1 MSVQQKVLE
10 FTVLEGTLI
19 GGEKVSTLS
28 TYIRRV
34 TFEKSCLLFTENH
47 GKPPQKC
54 TGSDAEQIIL
64 KISCKKFLKHFEV
77 YVVKGAFMVK
87 SPLGIF

>member
-1 MSVQQKVLE
+1 MHDTINIYS
-10 FTVLEGTLI
+10 
-19 GGEKVSTLS
+19 
-28 TYIRRV
+28 RRV

-64 KISCKKFLKHFEV
+64 KISCKKFLKHFEIYGV
-77 YVVKGAFMVK
+77 SHVFPQSIQITQSDRICGWE
-87 SPLGIF
+87 SSRR

>member
-1 MSVQQKVLE
+1 MHVGMFV
-10 FTVLEGTLI
+10 
-19 GGEKVSTLS
+19 
-28 TYIRRV
+28 RRV

-47 GKPPQKC
+47 GKPPQKY

-87 SPLGIF
+87 SPLGIFKFSIW

>member
-1 MSVQQKVLE
+1 MVWMDS
-10 FTVLEGTLI
+10 
-19 GGEKVSTLS
+19 
-28 TYIRRV
+28 RRV

-47 GKPPQKC
+47 GKPPQKY